1 MANIDGYFDCEIEE
15 EIAVLNS
22 HGKYSL
28 ELNRVSFNG
37 YPANFDIRR
46 WGCNAVG
53 EKYPSR
59 GVSLNR
65 SELAALKKQLNAM
78 DDI

>member
-15 EIAVLNS
+15 EIAILNC
-22 HGKYSL
+22 HGKYTL

-37 YPANFDIRR
+37 YPANFDLRR
-46 WGCNAVG
+46 WGCNAAG

-65 SELAALKKQLNAM
+65 LELAALKKQLNAM

>member
-1 MANIDGYFDCEIEE
+1 MAIDSYFDCEIEE

-22 HGKYSL
+22 HGKYTL

-37 YPANFDIRR
+37 YPGNYDIRR
-46 WGCNAVG
+46 WGMNAAG

-65 SELAALKKQLNAM
+65 VELAALKKQLNAM
-78 DDI
+78 DI